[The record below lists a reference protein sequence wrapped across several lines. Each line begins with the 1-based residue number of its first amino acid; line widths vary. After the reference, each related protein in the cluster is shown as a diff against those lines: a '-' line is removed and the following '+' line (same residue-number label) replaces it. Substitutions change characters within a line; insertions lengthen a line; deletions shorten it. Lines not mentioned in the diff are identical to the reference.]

1 MLHKNV
7 MCVCV
12 CRCVC
17 RCSDLSE
24 DTEGCVAELRLA
36 DSVQSTL
43 NDGHHSMHVE
53 TRHDPWE
60 LERIQPA
67 FVGNESCDADSTKV
81 QTFGAI
87 SESINET
94 RRSLHRSYSM
104 GYGPTRCIPVISRRL
119 AASAGKPDCTYAFPR
134 CAGQAKGKVKEASS
148 GQRYA
153 GSRPMVRTRML
164 TPLID
169 GLGRATW
176 SLTMQVTR
184 SRTPSF

>member
-1 MLHKNV
+1 MRVYTSLFLIFDSDPVRLNLHVHTHITITFFNGQQGCYTR
-7 MCVCV
+7 MSCVCV

-119 AASAGKPDCTYAFPR
+119 AASAGKPDCTYTFPR
-134 CAGQAKGKVKEASS
+134 CAGQLV
-148 GQRYA
+148 
-153 GSRPMVRTRML
+153 
-164 TPLID
+164 
-169 GLGRATW
+169 
-176 SLTMQVTR
+176 
-184 SRTPSF
+184 